1 MQQLIKKLEAFT
13 IESVVEGTELSASQ
27 CGKQK
32 RKREERQQERV
43 QGEKKKKRGKKSCGG
58 RGPKQ
63 LSR

>member
-1 MQQLIKKLEAFT
+1 M
-13 IESVVEGTELSASQ
+13 VEGTELSASQ